1 MAKLEERILLHSLIN
16 NPDWCLFYH
25 REEVKL
31 LLPALA
37 KSHIL
42 VTEIEK
48 QLVKDLEALEK
59 GRDGDGETKNQI
71 KEA

>member
-1 MAKLEERILLHSLIN
+1 MAKLEERILLHSLIE

-25 REEVKL
+25 REQVKL

-42 VTEIEK
+42 VTGIEQ
-48 QLVKDLEALEK
+48 QLRKDLAELE
-59 GRDGDGETKNQI
+59 GSRDGEAKSQV
-71 KEA
+71 KEE